1 MSQTLQPTPDT
12 QETLAFLR
20 KWPSAHSHVVAIS
33 INPRTHKKG
42 LVEGR
47 SFAREDLNGEGR
59 AERFVTRRQGKAS
72 QYFAVNPLLA
82 PMNGKPGKKDVDEV
96 VAFQIDLDVPEGEDQ
111 EAGARKLLEAVRS
124 YRLPPAAII
133 LSGGGVQAFWPLD
146 REDRIKIGGDIA
158 KAEAAE
164 CFGRGLEDEF
174 RAMGLNPDPCHN
186 VDRIMRLPGTINVP
200 DDKKIAK
207 GRKPALAKLVQFTDV
222 TYPLSAFTPAAPKS
236 TTSRPGGSLALIDW
250 SVVDG
255 EVSPGLREKFDAE
268 RAARPVVANLWNG
281 EPAPSQSDVSPSGFE
296 FALAGAL
303 KRSGKFT
310 STEFAQLHAVWD
322 HKSDKHAGD
331 RRAVQRAWDRNQGPD
346 ASGIEAVE
354 LSPLTETQEQQRLER
369 KERQERQRKAQI
381 EREAPEAGSNV
392 VPFPAPPYTLAA
404 TPFVWRDPTTIPRRQ
419 FLYGT
424 HYIRQFVS
432 STIAPGGV
440 GKSSLVSIEALAMA
454 TGRPLLGVRPEK
466 RLRVWLWNGE
476 DPKVETERRI
486 AAACI
491 HYGIAPAE
499 LDGWLFVDS
508 GRDAKIVIAEA
519 NKDGAKIMRPVV
531 DAVIATIRKN
541 EIDVMTVDPF
551 VSCHHV
557 PENDNGGM
565 DGVVKEWGG
574 IADAANAAIE
584 LVHHSRKT
592 NGAEVTVEDARGASA
607 VVFATRDAR
616 AINTMT
622 KQEADNAGVV
632 NRRLHFRCESGK
644 ANLAPPADKADWF
657 QLVSVPLGN
666 GDSATDDN
674 GDKVAVVAPWQ
685 YPNMLAGVTSD
696 LTEAAFAKIRAG
708 KFRSDPQATEWVGK
722 AVAEVM
728 GFNLGKPHEKAKTR
742 GLIKL
747 WLDNGALATVKRK
760 DNNGDQRT
768 FIEVTRDE

>member
-1 MSQTLQPTPDT
+1 MSQTLQPNADT
-12 QETLAFLR
+12 QETLTFLR
-20 KWPSAHSHVVAIS
+20 KWPSAFPHVVAIN

-47 SFAREDLNGEGR
+47 SFARADLDGEGR
-59 AERFVTRRQGKAS
+59 VERYVARRQGKAS
-72 QYFAVNPLLA
+72 QYFAVNTLLA
-82 PMNGKPGKKDVDEV
+82 PMNSKPAKTNVDEV
-96 VAFQIDLDVPEGEDQ
+96 IALQIDLDVPENEDQ
-111 EAGARKLLEAVRS
+111 EAGARKLLGVVRS
-124 YRLPPAAII
+124 YRLPPSAII
-133 LSGGGVQAFWPLD
+133 SSGGGVQAFWILKP
-146 REDRIKIGGDIA
+146 EDRIKIGGDET

-164 CFGRGLEDEF
+164 CYTRGLEYEF
-174 RAMGLNPDPCHN
+174 RAMGVGKVDPCHN

-207 GRKPALAKLVQFTDV
+207 GRKVALAKLVEFSDV
-222 TYPLSAFTPAAPKS
+222 TYPLSAFTPAAPKPS
-236 TTSRPGGSLALIDW
+236 TSKPGNSPAPIDW
-250 SVVDG
+250 GAVDG
-255 EVSPGLREKFDAE
+255 EVPPEVLEKFNAE
-268 RAARPVVANLWNG
+268 RAARPVVAKLWEG
-281 EPAPSQSDVSPSGFE
+281 LPAPSQADTTPSGFL
-296 FALAGAL
+296 FAFAGAL

-310 STEFAQLHAVWD
+310 STEYAQLHEVWD
-322 HKSDKHAGD
+322 HKSVKHAGD
-331 RRAVQRAWDRNQGPD
+331 RRAVQRAWDNNQGPN
-346 ASGIEAVE
+346 ASGFEVVE
-354 LSPLTETQEQQRLER
+354 LPPLTETQEQQRQER
-369 KERQERQRKAQI
+369 RERQRKAQI

-392 VPFPAPPYTLAA
+392 VPFPVPPGILAA
-404 TPFVWRDPTTIPRRQ
+404 TPFVWRDPKTIPRRQ

-622 KQEADNAGVV
+622 KQEAENAGVA

-666 GDSATDDN
+666 GDSATIDN

-708 KFRSDPQATEWVGK
+708 ECRENPQATEWVGK
-722 AVAEVM
+722 VVAEVM
-728 GFNLGKPHEKAKTR
+728 GFNLGKKHEKAKTLN
-742 GLIKL
+742 LIKL
-747 WLDNGALATVKRK
+747 WLDNGALAKVKRK
-760 DNNGDQRT
+760 DKNGDERL
-768 FIEVTRDE
+768 FVEVAHDG